1 MRLCRIT
8 AQRTTKIHEILRQG
22 QEARNGFGTAAE
34 SKIDSVK
41 RYIDPEATTSE
52 LSSIPRSSMATDSG
66 VENVEASSFVP
77 GDVVLTTSGAGV
89 ITRCPK
95 NTSKTDGEET
105 DASMESSSSSYQVLL
120 NRVPG
125 KSIGTASAA
134 DVQANTVS
142 LSRIFHFLV
151 FEQSCENHR

>member
-1 MRLCRIT
+1 
-8 AQRTTKIHEILRQG
+8 
-22 QEARNGFGTAAE
+22 
-34 SKIDSVK
+34 
-41 RYIDPEATTSE
+41 
-52 LSSIPRSSMATDSG
+52 MATDSG

-95 NTSKTDGEET
+95 HTSKTDGEET

-142 LSRIFHFLV
+142 RSGIFHVLV
-151 FEQSCENHR
+151 FEQSCANHR